1 MSQVTQVSFFFL
13 SRSRA
18 TTMNMR
24 TLDDE
29 LDIFVAGSADKARL
43 VKQLQRAEEEEE
55 EEEEERGWCRP
66 VQR

>member
-1 MSQVTQVSFFFL
+1 
-13 SRSRA
+13 
-18 TTMNMR
+18 MNMR

-55 EEEEERGWCRP
+55 EEERGWCRP